1 LISRSK
7 LKIIVP
13 VVAVAAIGMSV
24 VWVNQAS
31 GSATPPY
38 LSYAVK
44 FACGEFGKLI
54 PAATSSVPEG
64 PVQPGN
70 YQTAINVHNPSAS
83 LAITFNKKAVL
94 SYAGTKPVAQTQ
106 FEAQKVPRNDH
117 AAELVADNGMLID
130 CQDIRAVLLKTP
142 TFTPPAAPT
151 FIEGWVIIQQPPGA
165 AANQPPLDVTAMY
178 TSHGYNCTPPAGST
192 ACTSAG
198 SRNGFS
204 QQVVTVTPTQV
215 AQ

>member
-1 LISRSK
+1 MISRLK
-7 LKIIVP
+7 LKVILPI
-13 VVAVAAIGMSV
+13 VAVAAIAMSV
-24 VWVNQAS
+24 AWVNQAS

-54 PAATSSVPEG
+54 PASAASVPEG

-70 YQTAINVHNPSAS
+70 YQTAINVHNPSAG
-83 LAITFNKKAVL
+83 LPIAFNKKAVL
-94 SYAGTKPVAQTQ
+94 SYAGIKSTAQTQ
-106 FEAQKVPRNDH
+106 FELQRVPRDDH
-117 AAELVADNGMLID
+117 AANLAPDNGMLID

-151 FIEGWVIIQQPPGA
+151 FIEGWVIIQEPAGP
-165 AANQPPLDVTAMY
+165 ANQPPLDVTAMY
-178 TSHGYNCTPPAGST
+178 TSHGYNCTPPSGST
-192 ACTSAG
+192 TCTTAA

-204 QQVVTVTPTQV
+204 QEVETVTPTQV